1 MLRIVGFILL
11 IAIAFVM
18 FKGAQLL
25 LRNENNEGYK
35 RIAYAVSGLWLFVP
49 LALILAQA
57 GFHFS
62 EVDNDAW
69 VAWTLL
75 AVLPNAVFWGL
86 IWILKGFRK

>member
-11 IAIAFVM
+11 IAIVFAL

-25 LRNENNEGYK
+25 LNNENNAGYK
-35 RIAYAVSGLWLFVP
+35 RIAYMVSGLWLFVP
-49 LALILAQA
+49 LALILAQS
-57 GFHFS
+57 GFDFS

-75 AVLPNAVFWGL
+75 ALVPNALFWGL
-86 IWILKGFRK
+86 IWVLKGFRK